1 MATTPFKGA
10 NTAQFY
16 VAETT
21 PGVTPTN
28 PVWSPLRNTGG
39 VPAVTRDAL
48 TSNELDGSRETTSIR
63 TGNKQVSGEYAIELS
78 SRSQDDFLAGAMTS
92 TWQAGVKITG
102 AAITV
107 APAGKTFTRAAG
119 NFITDGVEVG
129 DLIAFTDLTGDNAKP
144 FIVTAVSALVVTGA
158 GIQHTLTAEK
168 VTTDAKTGDKLETG
182 NAKTGDKLETG
193 NACKTFSILT
203 WFKGRCGNPDAYM
216 LTKGVEI
223 SGFTVEQA
231 VNAMVTGSFPFIGL
245 SQEIL
250 TAPPSDSDFSQV
262 TFTDEPFSS
271 VDVSVFDGSTPLR
284 CDTLT
289 ITNDNGASAQ
299 FELGNS
305 SVAFVERGRAANTF
319 SISGKLYDM
328 AMIQKFINEQQVEI
342 NSILAGVNGAM
353 SFSLKRAELT
363 AVTPEIG
370 GPESITQSIEGQA
383 TGNQYQSSIVI
394 QRITYA

>member
-16 VAETT
+16 VAEVT
-21 PGVTPTN
+21 PGVTPSN

-92 TWQAGVKITG
+92 TWQEGVTLSAVG
-102 AAITV
+102 ITV
-107 APAGKTFTRAAG
+107 DPVAKTFTRATG
-119 NFITDGVEVG
+119 SFITDGVEVG
-129 DLIAFTDLTGDNAKP
+129 DLLYFDALTGDNSKP
-144 FIVTAVSALVVTGA
+144 FIVTAVTATVVTGA
-158 GIQHTLTAEK
+158 GIRHTLTLEGPIE
-168 VTTDAKTGDKLETG
+168 TDG
-182 NAKTGDKLETG
+182 KTGDKLETG

-203 WFKGRCGNPDAYM
+203 WFKGQCGNPDAYM

-223 SGFTVEQA
+223 SGFTIEQA

-250 TAPPSDSDFSQV
+250 TAPPSGSDFSQV

>member
-16 VAETT
+16 VAEVT
-21 PGVTPTN
+21 PGVTPAN
-28 PVWSPLRNTGG
+28 PAWSPLRNTGG

-63 TGNKQVSGEYAIELS
+63 TGNKQVSGEYAVELS
-78 SRSQDDFLAGAMTS
+78 SKSQDDWLAGALGS
-92 TWQAGVKITG
+92 TWQSGVSLSG
-102 AAITV
+102 LSITV
-107 APAGKTFTRAAG
+107 APVGKTFTRAEG
-119 NFITDGVEVG
+119 SFITDGVEVG
-129 DLIAFTDLTGDNAKP
+129 DLIAFTGLTGDNAKP
-144 FIVTAVSALVVTGA
+144 FIVTAVEALVVTGA
-158 GIQHTLTAEK
+158 GIQHTLITETA
-168 VTTDAKTGDKLETG
+168 TTAAKTGDKLETG
-182 NAKTGDKLETG
+182 SQ
-193 NACKTFSILT
+193 CKTFSILT
-203 WFKGRCGNPDAYM
+203 WYKGQCGGTDAYT
-216 LTKGVEI
+216 LTKGVEV

-231 VNAMVTGSFPFIGL
+231 VNAMVTGSFPFIGR

-250 TAPPSDSDFSQV
+250 TAAPSGSDFSSV
-262 TFTDEPFSS
+262 TFGDEPFSS

-289 ITNDNGASAQ
+289 ITNDNSASAQ

-328 AMIQKFINEQQVEI
+328 VMIQKFINEQQVEI

-370 GPESITQSIEGQA
+370 GPESITQSIEGQS

-394 QRITYA
+394 QRISYV

>member
-16 VAETT
+16 VAEVT

-39 VPAVTRDAL
+39 VPAITRDTL

-78 SRSQDDFLAGAMTS
+78 SKSQDDWLAGALGS
-92 TWQAGVKITG
+92 TWQSGVSLSG
-102 AAITV
+102 LSITV
-107 APAGKTFTRAAG
+107 APAGKTFTRATG
-119 NFITDGVEVG
+119 SFITDGVGVG

-144 FIVTAVSALVVTGA
+144 FIVTAVTATVVTGA
-158 GIQHTLTAEK
+158 GIHDTLTTETK
-168 VTTDAKTGDKLETG
+168 TSMAKTGDT
-182 NAKTGDKLETG
+182 LETG

-203 WFKGRCGNPDAYM
+203 WYKGQCGGTYVYT
-216 LTKGVEI
+216 LTKGVEV
-223 SGFTVEQA
+223 SGFTIEQA
-231 VNAMVTGSFPFIGL
+231 VNAMVTGSFPFIGR

-250 TAPPSDSDFSQV
+250 TTPPSGSNFSSV
-262 TFTDEPFSS
+262 TFGDEPFSS

-284 CDTLT
+284 CDSLT
-289 ITNDNGASAQ
+289 ITNDNSASAQ
-299 FELGNS
+299 FELGNTN
-305 SVAFVERGRAANTF
+305 VAFVERSRAANTF

-363 AVTPEIG
+363 AVTPEIS
-370 GPESITQSIEGQA
+370 GPESITQSIEGQS

-394 QRITYA
+394 QRISYA

>member
-21 PGVTPTN
+21 PGVTPDN

-39 VPAVTRDAL
+39 VPAITRDTL

-78 SRSQDDFLAGAMTS
+78 SKSQDDWLAGALGS
-92 TWQAGVKITG
+92 TWQSGVSLTNLS
-102 AAITV
+102 ITV
-107 APAGKTFTRAAG
+107 APAGKTFTRADG
-119 NFITDGVEVG
+119 SFISDGVEVG
-129 DLIAFTDLTGDNAKP
+129 DLIAFTGLTGDNAKP
-144 FIVTAVSALVVTGA
+144 FIVTEVSATVVTGA
-158 GIQHTLTAEK
+158 GIQHTLTTET
-168 VTTDAKTGDKLETG
+168 VTTD
-182 NAKTGDKLETG
+182 AKTGDKLETG

-203 WFKGRCGNPDAYM
+203 WYKGQCGVADAYT
-216 LTKGVEI
+216 LTKGVEV
-223 SGFTVEQA
+223 SGFTIEQA
-231 VNAMVTGSFPFIGL
+231 VNAMVTGSFPFIGR

-250 TAPPSDSDFSQV
+250 ATQPSGSDFSTV

-284 CDTLT
+284 CDSLT
-289 ITNDNGASAQ
+289 ITNDNSASAQ
-299 FELGNS
+299 FELGNTN
-305 SVAFVERGRAANTF
+305 VAFVERSRAANTF

-370 GPESITQSIEGQA
+370 GPESITQSIEGQS

-394 QRITYA
+394 QRITYT